1 MVPVETARRF
11 LALAPVAFGITAVVL
26 VYLQTSGD
34 IAWDGAVFGLVSA
47 LVVTVGALGSIVAA
61 AALLRLL
68 EVRNDWAS
76 LAVGLVLA
84 TVVLAVAYFVVA
96 STLPE
101 GDEGWSLLYVLG
113 PAFASI
119 PVWPGFAVAL
129 LIRGWRG
136 RAARQAPPSGP
147 AAPRLGP

>member
-11 LALAPVAFGITAVVL
+11 LALTPVAFGITAVVL

-34 IAWDGAVFGLVSA
+34 IGWDGVVFGLVSA
-47 LVVTVGALGSIVAA
+47 LVVTAGAFGSIVAA

-68 EVRNDWAS
+68 EVRNDWAT
-76 LAVGLVLA
+76 LGVGLVLA
-84 TVVLAVAYFVVA
+84 TVVLAIAYFIIAV
-96 STLPE
+96 SLPE
-101 GDEGWSLLYVLG
+101 GDEGWPLLFVLT

-119 PVWPGFAVAL
+119 PVWPGYAVAL